1 MYSWVRCRCAQHV
14 VAAMHAACQTGCPC
28 GLKNVC
34 PETSRLGVV
43 SPLVNPW
50 DWHTANGLVS
60 KCLCSL
66 TLLWVL
72 LCLFW
77 EAGGEEWCL

>member
-14 VAAMHAACQTGCPC
+14 VAAMHAACQTACPC
-28 GLKNVC
+28 GLKNVW
-34 PETSRLGVV
+34 PETSRLGLV